1 MPFGL
6 ACALVAFERLIQRVH
21 TGLQWQICLV
31 YLDDVIVVGKSF
43 EEMVTNLRQV
53 FDRLI
58 AAGLKLKPK
67 KCYLFAAPYL
77 QSR

>member
-1 MPFGL
+1 MD
-6 ACALVAFERLIQRVH
+6 RH
-21 TGLQWQICLV
+21 QWQICLV